1 MMHPPPARRENHIWR
16 GIVPFPMRQ
25 ARFAVIV
32 VVALA
37 SLTLASV
44 PSALASQHPG
54 TYLAQDIYTEEY
66 TTSNRDVL
74 LEGDTV
80 LKAWFNFT
88 VSDDIINSNPDVFTF
103 TVSNMDDA
111 SLTQSWP
118 GTTDTEGRLVV
129 SLPFTLEGSPRWRVS
144 VSCTEAGDTMGPFG
158 TTVIEADPGNAWDL
172 QVEYVYYVDDGTNG
186 NGGNGNGGTDGEEEP
201 ALVTLLQ
208 LNYLTVALIS
218 ILVAFLAMGTFTKGG
233 GSLKFPFVMAFILAL
248 DAFIFL
254 PVALVVNQELND
266 AIFALPPFGP
276 EWMGNLALILLVL
289 WVIPFIVA
297 RKRVLSSDEVH
308 GILSRVTAERAAKAV
323 TKRAKGYPDDPLSDK
338 MLALLMMVIGV
349 ASVAVVAMILL
360 A

>member
-1 MMHPPPARRENHIWR
+1 
-16 GIVPFPMRQ
+16 MRQ
-25 ARFAVIV
+25 ARFAV
-32 VVALA
+32 A
-37 SLTLASV
+37 
-44 PSALASQHPG
+44 SALALVVLFLAWAPLAFASEHPG
-54 TYLAQDIYTEEY
+54 TYLVEAIYTEEF
-66 TTSNRDVL
+66 TTTNRDVL

-111 SLTQSWP
+111 GLTQSWP
-118 GTTDTEGRLVV
+118 GTTDTEGRLIV

-144 VSCTEAGDTMGPFG
+144 VTCNEAGDTMGPFG
-158 TTVIEADPGNAWDL
+158 TTVIEADPGNVWDL

-186 NGGNGNGGTDGEEEP
+186 NGGNDNGGTNGEEQP

-208 LNYLTVALIS
+208 LNYLMVALIS
-218 ILVAFLAMGTFTKGG
+218 IVAAFMAMRTFMEGG
-233 GSLKFPFVMAFILAL
+233 GSLKLPFVMAFVMAL

-276 EWMGNLALILLVL
+276 EWMGNLALVLLVL

-297 RKRVLSSDEVH
+297 RKRVLSSEEVH
-308 GILSRVTAERAAKAV
+308 GILSRLTADRAANAV
-323 TKRAKGYPDDPLSDK
+323 RKRARRYPDDPLSDR
-338 MLALLMMVIGV
+338 MLALLMVVLGV

-360 A
+360 V